1 MNIVQSTLVTTAPS
15 EIVWRSFY
23 FLKFLYMQTVQNL
36 DSSIHHE
43 LRYLIQQEPGNTGE
57 MSIRPRIQRAIGKL
71 ISKNNLSK
79 IPDDIILMHKISGY
93 NPLSPSIQ
101 IQRVYD
107 DSLQRLSDIMGQV

>member
-1 MNIVQSTLVTTAPS
+1 VNIVQSTLVTTTPS

-36 DSSIHHE
+36 DSSIHNE

-79 IPDDIILMHKISGY
+79 IPDDIILMYKISGY

-101 IQRVYD
+101 VQRIYD
-107 DSLQRLSDIMGQV
+107 ESLQRLSDILGQV